1 MKKMLL
7 ALLAL
12 ASAVACTKQ
21 APTTTPIVRVS
32 FSVGEFGYFPTKGLP
47 EAISATLP
55 ETLDL
60 TLTNSETGA
69 VYTTTTGTSIELP
82 VGTYAVTGGYTPEA
96 TTAIYGNSVFLSK
109 TPKVSVS
116 QDVQIME
123 GVSSYTLQ
131 AVYQSCA
138 LAVRASEV
146 TRWTGAANREGFTI
160 DAMETDGYLWTFL
173 SGELGS
179 SRYFYT
185 YLQPVTGQQK
195 SFTIV
200 ADPALQMNFSDA
212 LVVSPGRWYILRVSD
227 TATQSGSF
235 GIAWPEWSQG

>member
-1 MKKMLL
+1 MKKILL

-21 APTTTPIVRVS
+21 APTTPIVRVS

-60 TLTNSETGA
+60 TLTNSETGTT
-69 VYTTTTGTSIELP
+69 YTTTTGASIELP

-109 TPKVSVS
+109 TPKVSIS
-116 QDVQIME
+116 QDVQIVE

-138 LAVRASEV
+138 LAVTKS
-146 TRWTGAANREGFTI
+146 GQGLFI
-160 DAMETDGYLWTFL
+160 DRSRGISFL
-173 SGELGS
+173 
-179 SRYFYT
+179 
-185 YLQPVTGQQK
+185 
-195 SFTIV
+195 IV
-200 ADPALQMNFSDA
+200 FM
-212 LVVSPGRWYILRVSD
+212 G
-227 TATQSGSF
+227 
-235 GIAWPEWSQG
+235 